1 MRSFIVSIA
10 VLFVF
15 TVSASAQQADTT
27 VVTQTKPA
35 LQPVKPA
42 EQKVFFGGTV
52 GLNFGNYFRVRVAP
66 MVGYKITPKLSAGVK
81 AGYEYIRDDRYIRK
95 VTSHNY
101 GGSIFSR
108 LAIHPRLQAHAEFAY
123 ISYEYAISDAASE
136 RSWIPFLL
144 VGGAVVQPIS
154 RKASAYVEVL
164 VDVLQD
170 DKSPYE
176 NWEPWISAG
185 VTVGL

>member
-1 MRSFIVSIA
+1 MKSFIISIA
-10 VLFVF
+10 LLFLL
-15 TVSASAQQADTT
+15 TMSASAQTADTT
-27 VVTQTKPA
+27 AVPPTTPE
-35 LQPVKPA
+35 LRPVKAA
-42 EQKVFFGGTV
+42 ERKIFFGGTV
-52 GLNFGNYFRVRVAP
+52 GLNFGDYFRVRVAP
-66 MVGYKITPKLSAGVK
+66 MVGYKVTPKLSAGVK
-81 AGYEYIRDDRYIRK
+81 VAYEYVRDDRYSRQI
-95 VTSHNY
+95 TSNNY
-101 GGSIFSR
+101 GGSVFSR

-144 VGGAVVQPIS
+144 VGGAYVQPIS

-164 VDVLQD
+164 VDVLRS

-176 NWEPWISAG
+176 DWEPWISAG